1 MDWSKVIALESKTKA
16 IIQTDDY
23 VKKYKLSIRSVHAAL
38 KRQEKRGLV
47 ERVSNKTYINKLAK
61 GFSQR
66 DLLHVLRPDSYI
78 SLESALAEYGVTSQ
92 IPRVLTCVSPKYVR
106 NIKSRT
112 VHITFRTL
120 KKDLCW
126 GYLPK
131 KTRYSVYNLAEPEK
145 ALLDWIYFRRA
156 ESLPLDI
163 DEFVLSELDRPR
175 LLEYAKRYPL
185 QVENETVRLLA
196 HLPNSNK
203 HSKDARYIA
212 PTHVQGQR
220 LPDV

>member
-1 MDWSKVIALESKTKA
+1 MDWSKVIASESRTRA

-23 VKKYKLSIRSVHAAL
+23 AKKYKLSIRSVHAAL
-38 KRQEKRGLV
+38 KRQEERGLV
-47 ERVSNKTYINKLAK
+47 ERVSNKIYINKLAK

-78 SLESALAEYGVTSQ
+78 SLESAMAEFGVTSQ

-126 GYLPK
+126 GYLSK
-131 KTRYSVYNLAEPEK
+131 KTRYSLYHIAEPEK

-156 ESLPLDI
+156 ENLPLDT
-163 DEFVLSELDRPR
+163 DEFVLSELDRTR
-175 LLEYAKRYPL
+175 LLEYAKPYPVL
-185 QVENETVRLLA
+185 VETEILRLLA
-196 HLPNSNK
+196 HMPNSNK
-203 HSKDARYIA
+203 QSKDVRHLTPA
-212 PTHVQGQR
+212 HVQG
-220 LPDV
+220 